1 MTPLLRSRLCLCT
14 AAFLMSSGC
23 SDDGGDVESSATPT
37 YAIGLRVLGTGQ
49 TQTGFVAFTDDLT
62 SGQLELS
69 DALEFPGGG
78 RLWGVP
84 GTGTFFVTRNEEV
97 TLAKYAFQNGGLQQL
112 DRLSLARQGIT
123 EFVDSFLIFDGPDR
137 GYLFDLGVTQAIE
150 IDLDAMEIV
159 GVLDLSLLADPSL
172 PTFISF
178 GKFLPHETGLVAATY
193 GLDLVEGTVSGE
205 SKIAF
210 FDPSTGEVEAL
221 PAPCGGLFTGAR
233 IEGGDLIFAAD
244 PFVAAAHFLDDT
256 RAPAPCLVRVSG
268 TRREIV
274 GDPIELNALTG
285 LPTGGIIPAGESV
298 LLLRALIPELL
309 PDGPITSFEIFG
321 IPVWN
326 TWSMDVSAPVD
337 ATETEQAL
345 LPGGI
350 VFFDVDGVVYE
361 NVSTSDFGRTILTR
375 TNGPGAPEPALET
388 PGLPFNIVRL
398 R

>member
-1 MTPLLRSRLCLCT
+1 MTPLLRSPLCLCT

-23 SDDGGDVESSATPT
+23 SDDDGDVESATPT
-37 YAIGLRVLGTGQ
+37 YAIGLRVLGAGQ
-49 TQTGFVAFTDDLT
+49 TETGFVAFTDDLT
-62 SGQLELS
+62 SGQLELT
-69 DALEFPGGG
+69 DALEIPGGG

-97 TLAKYAFQNGGLQQL
+97 TLTKYAFQNGELQQL
-112 DRLSLARQGIT
+112 GRLSLAGQGIAR
-123 EFVDSFLIFDGPDR
+123 FVDSFLVFDGPDR
-137 GYLFDLGVTQAIE
+137 GYLFDLGVIQAVE

-159 GVLDLSLLADPSL
+159 GALDLSLLADPSL
-172 PTFISF
+172 ATFISF
-178 GKFLPHETGLVAATY
+178 GRFLPHETGLVAATY
-193 GLDLVEGTVSGE
+193 GFDLVEGIVSGE

-210 FDPSTGEVEAL
+210 FEPSTGEVEVL
-221 PAPCGGLFTGAR
+221 PAPCGGLLYGAR

-268 TRREIV
+268 ARREIV

-321 IPVWN
+321 IPAWN
-326 TWSMDVSAPVD
+326 TWSLDVSAPVD
-337 ATETEQAL
+337 ATETEQAP

-350 VFFDVDGVVYE
+350 VFFDVDGVIYE
-361 NVSTSDFGRTILTR
+361 NVSTPDFGRTILTR
-375 TNGPGAPEPALET
+375 TNGPGAPAPALET
-388 PGLPFNIVRL
+388 PGIPFNIVRL